1 MLGILG
7 GTFDPI
13 HSGHILPAEQAANL
27 LGISKVLL
35 MPCHIP
41 PHRETPEV
49 TASQRLEMV
58 RLACENHP
66 LFEADDTELKRNSA
80 SYTVETLSQL
90 KQKYPAKTLCFFMG
104 MDSLN
109 QFTQWFRWQD
119 ILDLAHLV
127 VCARPGY
134 QQDVPPVIQKRIIT
148 NTEQARA
155 AFAQHNHGRIYIAE
169 VSPVDCAATN
179 IRQQLASGQA
189 PFTLL
194 DNAVAEYIQQHRLYQ
209 NRE

>member
-13 HSGHILPAEQAANL
+13 HLGHIIPAEQAANL
-27 LGISKVLL
+27 LGISKVLV

-58 RLACENHP
+58 RLACTEHP
-66 LFEADDTELKRNSA
+66 IFEADDTELKRSSA

-90 KQKYPAKTLCFFMG
+90 KQTYPGQTLCFFMG

-134 QQDVPPVIQKRIIT
+134 QLQVSTDIQKRIIT
-148 NTEQARA
+148 NTERARA

-169 VSPVDCAATN
+169 VSTVDSAATD
-179 IRQQLASGQA
+179 IRQQLAMGLTPTS
-189 PFTLL
+189 LL
-194 DNAVAEYIQQHRLYQ
+194 EKPVADYIQQHQLYQ